1 MYRFIKELC
10 KFINENC
17 DVLPDGL
24 RVLPKPS
31 VEKRDCLFLFTIPS
45 IPSKSSRDVSG
56 DFINDVNIA
65 VTYRQVSGSELD
77 ESTDVLLNLMI
88 WLEDNI
94 EDFSYMGDSMDS
106 IDELRCPTLEAIYT
120 NDMHDVDLRINITFR
135 SYERR
140 L

>member
-1 MYRFIKELC
+1 MYKFIDELC

-17 DVLPDGL
+17 DILPDGQ

-31 VEKRDCLFLFTIPS
+31 VEKRDCIFLFTIPS
-45 IPSKSSRDVSG
+45 IPSKSSMDVSG

-65 VTYRQVSGSELD
+65 VTYRQVSGSKLN

-88 WLEDNI
+88 WLENNI
-94 EDFSYMGDSMDS
+94 EDFTYMGDSMDS
-106 IDELRCPTLEAIYT
+106 IEELRCPTLEAIYT

>member
-1 MYRFIKELC
+1 MFKFINALC

-17 DVLPDGL
+17 DVLPDGM
-24 RVLPKPS
+24 RINPKPS
-31 VEKRDCLFLFTIPS
+31 VEKRDCIFLFTIPS

-56 DFINDVNIA
+56 DFLNDVNLA
-65 VTYRQVSGSELD
+65 VTYRQVTGTRLE
-77 ESTDVLLNLMI
+77 ESTDTLLSLMI

-94 EDFSYMGDSMDS
+94 EDFDYMGDNMDA
-106 IDELRCPTLEAIYT
+106 IEELRCPTLEAIYT